1 MLAPYYYESDY
12 LSLMHA
18 SLPSLALY
26 ARTCE
31 YQLSITSELFLVHS
45 LYLMAYFEG
54 ELSGSGG
61 VEFYE
66 PLMCPL
72 STRGRNVDLRE
83 KLWTKG
89 ENSGEI

>member
-1 MLAPYYYESDY
+1 
-12 LSLMHA
+12 
-18 SLPSLALY
+18 
-26 ARTCE
+26 
-31 YQLSITSELFLVHS
+31 
-45 LYLMAYFEG
+45 MAYFEG